1 MKAQMLGTVA
11 LVALSHVVASG
22 AAMAKK
28 EGKEGKGKGKAEA
41 GWCKA
46 NSCKNSVEGGKN
58 ECGGHEAKGVKDKG
72 ACEKDQKGTWTTEP
86 KPK

>member
-1 MKAQMLGTVA
+1 MKPQMLGTVA
-11 LVALSHVVASG
+11 LVALANVVASG

-28 EGKEGKGKGKAEA
+28 EAKAKGEA

-46 NSCKNSVEGGKN
+46 NSCKDSVEGGKN
-58 ECGGHEAKGVKDKG
+58 DCGGNEAKGVKDK
-72 ACEKDQKGTWTTEP
+72 AHCEKNGKGTWTTEP

>member
-1 MKAQMLGTVA
+1 MKAQMLGSVA
-11 LVALSHVVASG
+11 LIALSHVVASG

-28 EGKEGKGKGKAEA
+28 EGKGKGEA

-58 ECGGHEAKGVKDKG
+58 ECAGHEAKGVKDKA
-72 ACEKDQKGTWTTEP
+72 ACEKDQKGTWTTESNP
-86 KPK
+86 K